1 MKKECASM
9 KKYSIGLFALFLG
22 CVALIGAAYQF
33 SFEYSKNQAKE
44 EARLKTGNCAGGQG
58 RGGCHSR

>member
-33 SFEYSKNQAKE
+33 SFEYSKIRRK
-44 EARLKTGNCAGGQG
+44 R
-58 RGGCHSR
+58 RPD

>member
-22 CVALIGAAYQF
+22 CVALIGDRK
-33 SFEYSKNQAKE
+33 SVV
-44 EARLKTGNCAGGQG
+44 
-58 RGGCHSR
+58 

>member
-1 MKKECASM
+1 M

-22 CVALIGAAYQF
+22 CVADRGGLPVSLSTPKSGERGGQI
-33 SFEYSKNQAKE
+33 
-44 EARLKTGNCAGGQG
+44 KTGNVQAARG

>member
-22 CVALIGAAYQF
+22 CVADRGGLPV
-33 SFEYSKNQAKE
+33 SFEYSKISERGGQI
-44 EARLKTGNCAGGQG
+44 KTGNCAGGQG